1 VSPRPSGP
9 ENADISFTAEVGAR
23 ELRFHEAPE
32 TRVEFSGSPGHESAS
47 GSDRRNLPQRV
58 RPAVMYRDV
67 QVDYRLAAKLSW
79 EPGEDDHVRG

>member
-1 VSPRPSGP
+1 MSPRPSTP
-9 ENADISFTAEVGAR
+9 ANADISFTAEVRAR
-23 ELRFHEAPE
+23 ELRFHDAPQ

-58 RPAVMYRDV
+58 RPAVTYRDV

-79 EPGEDDHVRG
+79 EPGGDDQIPG